1 MEHIISSYCKIKV
14 TISTLAGKQVYVSGL
29 LAFSLRYLFIDS
41 FVLQVAF
48 MLPDSRLS
56 FCFHSEKSFPYDMRL
71 FSPLNQ

>member
-1 MEHIISSYCKIKV
+1 MERIISSYCKIKLTV
-14 TISTLAGKQVYVSGL
+14 STLAGKQVYASGL
-29 LAFSLRYLFIDS
+29 LAFSSRYLFIDS
-41 FVLQVAF
+41 LVLQVAF